1 MYLCANIN
9 PQKTTTMEQLNF
21 QEFAGNA
28 RKILAGIKNYAVR
41 GGKATTKMMLELYDV
56 MIAKNTPTTDK
67 MIIGAALAY
76 QVLPF
81 DLLPKSKFGLLG
93 FLDNA
98 AALYYAYKKVQKSIT
113 PAIEAKVEATMQKWF
128 GGEKGDFVDAEM
140 AE

>member
-1 MYLCANIN
+1 
-9 PQKTTTMEQLNF
+9 
-21 QEFAGNA
+21 
-28 RKILAGIKNYAVR
+28 
-41 GGKATTKMMLELYDV
+41 
-56 MIAKNTPTTDK
+56 